1 MGITLWQHLSDRAR
15 RLADHALQD
24 VRTAADW
31 QRIRPV
37 RHKQFMQSLGLDPLP
52 EKCDLRV
59 TELGSFDG
67 PGYVATKI
75 AFTILPDC
83 WSTAIVYAPAQP
95 AATKLPG
102 IPGVLYLCGHH
113 PSGTDSYQ
121 NHGIMWARRGYLCLM
136 LDTIEQ
142 SHNPG
147 EHHGT
152 YKGLGERW
160 SALGYSAA
168 GGETWNSLRALD
180 VLSSD
185 ARVDPNRIGVTG
197 LSGGGA
203 LGLWL
208 AIADERVRAVT
219 SLCGI
224 STPVDAIANRHLT
237 RHCDCF
243 YPRNP
248 HALDTSDFAALIAPR
263 ALVVCSA
270 LDDALFHPSEVRA
283 FAARTKRVYELL
295 GVPEK
300 CLLVET
306 PGLHGDHPAFDAATD
321 ACFDTYVSGQSHPH
335 IERGKR
341 EVPEM
346 VTTIFNGNPPSL
358 NHIALLPELLS
369 PRSNVALP
377 RSAQDW
383 PAVRGEAIA
392 ALQAQ
397 VPGLR
402 RDALPAMNMKLD
414 NTWLWGVGARM
425 FAHRGEV
432 DGVEVWLHAAVHPKR
447 TGPLVISVVNPGEI
461 SMNAVANIT
470 DVIDPTVVGF
480 AGFEPRVA
488 GFGSAAPTSRV
499 GVPGAG
505 AGAFGTVERFTQTAM
520 SLVGTSAVLMTIQDL
535 LLMLRYI
542 KNNDELR
549 THEIVLHG
557 RGDSGVAVIYAAM
570 LDESVSAVVA
580 EDVPAS
586 HIEGSAIPGVLRAID
601 LPIAAGLLAPRKLAL
616 ISRGHGN
623 WNWTSAAY
631 RRTGAEGRL
640 IVTQNARDGFTQLF
654 K

>member
-15 RLADHALQD
+15 RMADHALQD
-24 VRTAADW
+24 VRSAADW

-52 EKCDLRV
+52 EKCDPHV

-67 PGYVATKI
+67 PGFVARKI

-95 AATKLPG
+95 AAKKLPAA
-102 IPGVLYLCGHH
+102 LYLCGHYA
-113 PSGTDSYQ
+113 SGTDACQ
-121 NHGIMWARRGYLCLM
+121 NHGIMWARRGYVCLV

-147 EHHGT
+147 EHHGS

-160 SALGYSAA
+160 AALGYSAA
-168 GGETWNSLRALD
+168 GGETWNSIRALD

-185 ARVDPNRIGVTG
+185 ARVDPDRIGVTG
-197 LSGGGA
+197 LSGGGVV
-203 LGLWL
+203 GLWL
-208 AIADERVRAVT
+208 AIADTRIKAV
-219 SLCGI
+219 SALCAV

-243 YPRNP
+243 YTRNP
-248 HALDTSDFAALIAPR
+248 HALDTSDFAALVAPR

-270 LDDALFHPSEVRA
+270 LDDALFHPGEVRA
-283 FAARTKRVYELL
+283 FVARTKRVYELL

-300 CLLVET
+300 CLLVES
-306 PGLHGDHPAFDAATD
+306 PGLHGDHPPFDAATD

-335 IERGKR
+335 IERTPR
-341 EVPEM
+341 EVPET
-346 VTTIFNGNPPSL
+346 VTTIFNGNPPVP
-358 NHIALLPELLS
+358 NHLDLLPELLS
-369 PRSNVALP
+369 PRSSAALP
-377 RSAQDW
+377 MSAQDW
-383 PAVRGEAIA
+383 PAVRSEAMD
-392 ALQAQ
+392 ALHAQ
-397 VPGLR
+397 VPGLS
-402 RDALPAMNMKLD
+402 RDALPALNMKLD
-414 NTWLWGVGARM
+414 NTWLWGAGTRM
-425 FAHRGEV
+425 FAHRGDIE
-432 DGVEVWLHAAVHPKR
+432 GVEVWLHAAVHPKR

-461 SMNAVANIT
+461 SMNAIASIT

-488 GFGSAAPTSRV
+488 GFGSAAPTARL
-499 GVPGAG
+499 GPP
-505 AGAFGTVERFTQTAM
+505 GAFGTVERFTQTAM
-520 SLVGTSAVLMTIQDL
+520 SLVGTSSVHMTIQDV

-542 KNNDELR
+542 KTIDELR
-549 THEIVLHG
+549 THDIVLHG
-557 RGDSGVAVIYAAM
+557 KADAGVAVIYAAM

-586 HIEGSAIPGVLRAID
+586 HFEGSAIPGVLRAID

-616 ISRGHGN
+616 IARGHGN

-631 RRTGAEGRL
+631 RRTGVESSLVVA
-640 IVTQNARDGFTQLF
+640 QNARDGFTQLF